1 MNVPFMRYV
10 HRGNVLNPTQVTV
23 WKINIV
29 LMTNIAVTPIRV
41 FKNANP
47 IMNVLFMK
55 SVHRVDVLKLIQAT
69 VLMITI
75 VMMTSIAIT
84 RFVKWRSVNTIQI
97 VPAMRHAKIM
107 SVFIFQS

>member
-1 MNVPFMRYV
+1 MNHAETTFADIMKMI
-10 HRGNVLNPTQVTV
+10 HAMFD
-23 WKINIV
+23 KIALEVSFVKITCAQIV
-29 LMTNIAVTPIRV
+29 NT
-41 FKNANP
+41 

-75 VMMTSIAIT
+75 VMMTSIAMT
-84 RFVKWRSVNTIQI
+84 RFVKWRSVNTNQI
-97 VPAMRHAKIM
+97 VPAMRHAKTM